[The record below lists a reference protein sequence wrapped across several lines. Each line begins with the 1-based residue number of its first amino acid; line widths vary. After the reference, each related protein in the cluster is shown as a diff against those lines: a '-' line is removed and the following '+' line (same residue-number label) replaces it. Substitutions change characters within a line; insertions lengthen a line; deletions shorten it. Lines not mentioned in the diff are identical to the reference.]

1 MIDLDSSEAKM
12 KEIYSDI
19 VLNKENITSEE
30 DSKIQCIN
38 RILNECLAWNY
49 KDFRA
54 ENNHENGFS
63 DYILVNNDK
72 PVLLIEAKRK
82 GLIEVDTAEKEKVRY
97 LKISG
102 TSLKKAIKGIDQAF
116 GYASL
121 NGLPLSVVTDGFVW
135 IVFKTFTPGEN
146 FKTKEAIVFPSLEA
160 IVSNFSK
167 FYDLLSKNQFDK
179 KLYNAIFDEIHNKR
193 LLLTQNLQAPLS
205 GLDIKVSQKSEIAF
219 DLDKIFSNF
228 FSKLAGEE
236 NEDLLIECF
245 VETKESRIADFSLE
259 KITTSVLGNIL
270 PQDKDVDEAL
280 ANLIQTNVETEST
293 STSIES
299 GQTIFIVGP
308 TGAGKST
315 FLDRFFRKTLPS
327 QIRKKCALIKV
338 NCLDATGR
346 EETALAWVTE
356 KIIDGI
362 ENQIYENGSPSWD
375 ELLGLYHGQYIRRS
389 NGVDA
394 ELYKKDKSQFKIKFG
409 EFLAEKVENDRE
421 GYLKRIL
428 LDVVVNRKMLPIIL
442 VDNSDE
448 FTNEYKQKLF
458 QFTQALRRNARHC
471 LLIFPVT
478 DKSAWSFSK
487 TDIFGIYK
495 SRSFFLPTPS
505 PREVFRKRI
514 DFIKQK
520 LDTDGSDSN
529 EKGKYFSS
537 RGITISIKD
546 LNGFAKVLENVF
558 VDNDYTS
565 KTIGELTNYNI
576 RRTLSLS
583 QRVITSSV
591 IEIDDLIRSYLSGEP
606 LTTDFA
612 KFMEALMR
620 GNYEL
625 YKQGDNHE
633 VYPIFQ
639 VDSKVRQSPLLNL
652 RILILLDTLR
662 KSSNSIEEKHLN
674 IKSIIDYFDA
684 IGCSETA
691 VDKAL
696 LSLLEAGLVEP
707 FDLSI
712 RDLTLEQK
720 LAISYRGIV
729 HLRLAVSNSV
739 FFYQMALTTAIT
751 DEEIA
756 LRIRSKYKSG
766 SNLADILKYVKKE
779 FYDYLISEDQQFI
792 NIENELEQYDC
803 QRDLLINLKKFTSN
817 VNSANQDLVATH
829 GHEYQEGYIKEEV
842 VAIVDFYDDSKGF
855 GFVDV
860 EEISD
865 RVFLHANKLQDCDV
879 ETIKDGDSILCDIS
893 RNKKGF
899 YVEKIHFIEASKNGI
914 EVYECQIIRLFSDRG
929 YGFVQLKDSDKTAFF
944 HFSVFS
950 VEDRDSI
957 SLGQILKAE
966 VGPDKRTGDGYQV
979 KHILESGY

>member
-1 MIDLDSSEAKM
+1 MEWVKIGFFEIPLNFYLLIFRIVKTIFEIIKIYEMIDLDSSEAKM
-12 KEIYSDI
+12 QEIYSDI
-19 VLNKENITSEE
+19 LENKENIISEE

-38 RILNECLAWNY
+38 RILNECLGWKY

-54 ENNHENGFS
+54 ENKHENGFS
-63 DYILVNNDK
+63 DYILVSNEK

-82 GLIEVDTAEKEKVRY
+82 GLLEVDTAEKEKVRY
-97 LKISG
+97 LKILG
-102 TSLKKAIKGIDQAF
+102 TSLKKSAKGIDQAF
-116 GYASL
+116 GYSSK
-121 NGLPLSVVTDGFVW
+121 NGLPLSIVTDGFTW
-135 IVFKTFTPGEN
+135 IVFKTFIPGEN
-146 FKTKEAIVFPSLEA
+146 FKAKEAIVFPSLEA
-160 IVSNFSK
+160 IISSFSK

-219 DLDKIFSNF
+219 DLDKVFSSF
-228 FSKLAGEE
+228 FSRLAGEN

-270 PQDKDVDEAL
+270 PKDQDVDQAL
-280 ANLIQTNVETEST
+280 ASLIQKNVETEF
-293 STSIES
+293 TSIES
-299 GQTIFIVGP
+299 GQTIFIVGS

-346 EETALAWVTE
+346 EDTALAWVTE
-356 KIIDGI
+356 KLIEGL
-362 ENQIYENGSPSWD
+362 ENQIYENGSPSYD
-375 ELLGLYHGQYIRRS
+375 ELLGLYHGQYVRRS
-389 NGVDA
+389 KGVDA
-394 ELYKKDKSQFKIKFG
+394 ELYKKDKDQFKIKFG
-409 EFLAEKVENDRE
+409 EFLDNKVESDRE

-428 LDVVVNRKMLPIIL
+428 LDVVVNRKRLPIIL

-458 QFTQALRRNARHC
+458 QFTQALRRHAKHC

-514 DFIKQK
+514 EFIKQK
-520 LDTDGSDSN
+520 LNDDAADSK

-546 LNGFAKVLENVF
+546 LNGFAQVLENVF

-591 IEIDDLIRSYLSGEP
+591 IEIDDLIKSYLSGDP
-606 LTTDFA
+606 LTTNFA
-612 KFMEALMR
+612 QFMEALMR

-633 VYPIFQ
+633 IYPIFQ
-639 VDSKVRQSPLLNL
+639 VDSKIRQSPLLNL
-652 RILILLDTLR
+652 RIL
-662 KSSNSIEEKHLN
+662 
-674 IKSIIDYFDA
+674 
-684 IGCSETA
+684 
-691 VDKAL
+691 
-696 LSLLEAGLVEP
+696 SLLE
-707 FDLSI
+707 
-712 RDLTLEQK
+712 
-720 LAISYRGIV
+720 
-729 HLRLAVSNSV
+729 
-739 FFYQMALTTAIT
+739 
-751 DEEIA
+751 
-756 LRIRSKYKSG
+756 
-766 SNLADILKYVKKE
+766 
-779 FYDYLISEDQQFI
+779 
-792 NIENELEQYDC
+792 
-803 QRDLLINLKKFTSN
+803 
-817 VNSANQDLVATH
+817 
-829 GHEYQEGYIKEEV
+829 
-842 VAIVDFYDDSKGF
+842 
-855 GFVDV
+855 
-860 EEISD
+860 
-865 RVFLHANKLQDCDV
+865 
-879 ETIKDGDSILCDIS
+879 
-893 RNKKGF
+893 
-899 YVEKIHFIEASKNGI
+899 
-914 EVYECQIIRLFSDRG
+914 
-929 YGFVQLKDSDKTAFF
+929 
-944 HFSVFS
+944 
-950 VEDRDSI
+950 
-957 SLGQILKAE
+957 
-966 VGPDKRTGDGYQV
+966 
-979 KHILESGY
+979 